1 MIPVFFLKIDPG
13 PIFID
18 KTEFLTDCCV
28 NTITY
33 PARLI
38 EVFNI

>member
-1 MIPVFFLKIDPG
+1 MIPVFFLKIDTG

-28 NTITY
+28 NAITY
-33 PARLI
+33 SARLI
-38 EVFNI
+38 LVSVI